1 MESNLTEIAV
11 KHKPFLRWAGGK
23 NWLLKDLY
31 KFIPTN
37 GFNNYIEPFLGGGS
51 VFFHLQPDKAFLS
64 DLNSEL
70 TDTYYALKEYVEEI
84 ILELGSYKNT
94 EEFYYKMRDTLPR
107 TDIKRAARFIF
118 LNQTSFNGIYRENLS
133 GKYNVPYG
141 HRTKNF
147 LDEEILRKASKS
159 LSNATINSRDFEQS
173 INDINEGDLVFIDP
187 PYTVTHNDNG
197 FIKYNSKL
205 FDLEAQYRLSAFVDQ
220 IKDRNAF
227 YILTNAAHKDVKAIF
242 TKDGDQIHTV
252 SRASLIGGKKA
263 TRGQYKEFIFTNTN
277 Q

>member
-1 MESNLTEIAV
+1 MESNLAEIVV

-23 NWLLKDLY
+23 NWLLKDLHKY
-31 KFIPTN
+31 IPTN
-37 GFNNYIEPFLGGGS
+37 GFNNYVEPFLGGGS
-51 VFFHLQPDKAFLS
+51 VFFHLQPEKAYLS

-70 TDTYYALKEYVEEI
+70 TDTYHALKEYVEEI
-84 ILELGSYKNT
+84 ILELRSYKNN
-94 EEFYYKMRDTLPR
+94 EEFYYKMREAIPR
-107 TDIKRAARFIF
+107 TDVKRAARFIF
-118 LNQTSFNGIYRENLS
+118 LNQTSFNGIYRENLA

-147 LDEEILRKASKS
+147 LDEDILRKASTS
-159 LSNATINSRDFEQS
+159 LSNAIINSRDFEQS
-173 INDINEGDLVFIDP
+173 INDINTGDLVFIDP

-205 FDLEAQYRLSAFVDQ
+205 FDLEAQYRLSAFVDE
-220 IKDRNAF
+220 IKNKNAF
-227 YILTNAAHKDVKAIF
+227 YILTNAAHQDVKAIF
-242 TKDGDQIHTV
+242 TKEGDQIHTV

-263 TRGQYKEFIFTNTN
+263 TRGQYEEFIFTNTN